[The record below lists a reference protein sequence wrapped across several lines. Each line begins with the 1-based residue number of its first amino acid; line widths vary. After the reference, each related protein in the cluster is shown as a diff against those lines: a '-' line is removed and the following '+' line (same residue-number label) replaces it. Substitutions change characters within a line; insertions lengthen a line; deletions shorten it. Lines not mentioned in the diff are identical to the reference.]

1 MTSLHRL
8 LTDLTRGSLVLMFS
22 YSSTTHAQDVPDN
35 FIYLTEV
42 IPYIAYD
49 LRYYSDDNFIG
60 QPVPGYQG
68 NVVIVTLQAAMALKK
83 VQRDLAYSNF
93 ALKIFD
99 AYRPQQAVDYFVR
112 WANDPED
119 ERMKAVYYPNVDKDE
134 LIPKGFIAAQSSHSR
149 GSTVDV
155 TIISLENGKE
165 LDMGT
170 PFDLFDQ
177 KSWPSDTT
185 VTVQQRA
192 NRQLLRSVM
201 SKHGFVSLEEEWWH
215 FTLFE
220 EPYPDTYFDFPVK

>member
-1 MTSLHRL
+1 MY
-8 LTDLTRGSLVLMFS
+8 S

-42 IPYIAYD
+42 IPYVEFD

-60 QPVPGYQG
+60 QPIPGYQS
-68 NVVIVTLQAAMALKK
+68 NVLIVTLQAAMALKK
-83 VQRDLAYSNF
+83 VQQDLAYSNF
-93 ALKIFD
+93 ALKFFD

-112 WANDPED
+112 WANDPD
-119 ERMKAVYYPNVDKDE
+119 DIRMKAQYYPNVDKDE
-134 LIPKGFIAAQSSHSR
+134 LIPKGFIAAKSSHSR

-155 TIISLENGKE
+155 TIISLENGQE

-201 SKHGFVSLEEEWWH
+201 SKHGFAGLEEEWWH
-215 FTLFE
+215 FTLFD

>member
-1 MTSLHRL
+1 MPGMKPFIT
-8 LTDLTRGSLVLMFS
+8 TVLFLMYS

-42 IPYIAYD
+42 IPYVEFD
-49 LRYYSDDNFIG
+49 LRYYSDNNFIG
-60 QPVPGYQG
+60 QPIPGYHG
-68 NVVIVTLQAAMALKK
+68 NALIVSLQSAIALKK
-83 VQRDLAYSNF
+83 VQQDLAYSNF
-93 ALKIFD
+93 ALKFFD

-112 WANDPED
+112 WANDPD
-119 ERMKAVYYPNVDKDE
+119 DIRMKAQYYPNVDKDE
-134 LIPKGFIAAQSSHSR
+134 LIPKGFIAAKSSHSR

-155 TIISLENGKE
+155 TIISLENGQE

-185 VTVQQRA
+185 VSVQQRA

-201 SKHGFVSLEEEWWH
+201 SKHGFAGLEEEWWH
-215 FTLFE
+215 FTLFD

>member
-1 MTSLHRL
+1 MKPFIT
-8 LTDLTRGSLVLMFS
+8 TVLFLMYS

-35 FIYLTEV
+35 FIYLAEV
-42 IPYIAYD
+42 IPYVEFD
-49 LRYYSDDNFIG
+49 LRYYSDNNFIG
-60 QPVPGYQG
+60 QPIPGYHG
-68 NVVIVTLQAAMALKK
+68 NALIVSLQSAIALKK
-83 VQRDLAYSNF
+83 VQQDLAYSNF
-93 ALKIFD
+93 ALKFFD

-112 WANDPED
+112 WANDPD
-119 ERMKAVYYPNVDKDE
+119 DIRMKAQYYPNVDKDE
-134 LIPKGFIAAQSSHSR
+134 LIPKGFIAAKSSHSR

-155 TIISLENGKE
+155 TIISLENGQE

-185 VTVQQRA
+185 VSVQQRA

-201 SKHGFVSLEEEWWH
+201 SKHGFAGLEEEWWH
-215 FTLFE
+215 FTLFD

>member
-1 MTSLHRL
+1 MYL
-8 LTDLTRGSLVLMFS
+8 

-35 FIYLTEV
+35 FIYLAEV
-42 IPYIAYD
+42 IPYVEFD
-49 LRYYSDDNFIG
+49 LRYYSDNNFIG
-60 QPVPGYQG
+60 QPIPGYHG
-68 NVVIVTLQAAMALKK
+68 NALIVSLQSAIALKK
-83 VQRDLAYSNF
+83 VQQDLAYSNF
-93 ALKIFD
+93 ALKFFD

-112 WANDPED
+112 WANDPD
-119 ERMKAVYYPNVDKDE
+119 DIRMKAQYYPNVDKDE
-134 LIPKGFIAAQSSHSR
+134 LIPKGFIAAKSSHSR

-155 TIISLENGKE
+155 TIISLENGQE

-185 VTVQQRA
+185 VSVQQRA

-201 SKHGFVSLEEEWWH
+201 SKHGFAGLEEEWWH
-215 FTLFE
+215 FTLFD

>member
-1 MTSLHRL
+1 MPGMKPFIT
-8 LTDLTRGSLVLMFS
+8 TVLFLMYS

-42 IPYIAYD
+42 IPYVEFD
-49 LRYYSDDNFIG
+49 LRYYSDNNFIG
-60 QPVPGYQG
+60 QPIPGYHG
-68 NVVIVTLQAAMALKK
+68 NALIVSLQAAIALKK
-83 VQRDLAYSNF
+83 VQQDLAYSNF
-93 ALKIFD
+93 ALKFFD

-112 WANDPED
+112 WANDPD
-119 ERMKAVYYPNVDKDE
+119 DIRMKAQYYPNVDKDE
-134 LIPKGFIAAQSSHSR
+134 LIPKGFIAAKSSHSR

-155 TIISLENGKE
+155 TIISLENGQE

-185 VTVQQRA
+185 VSVQQRA

-201 SKHGFVSLEEEWWH
+201 SKHGFAGLEEEWWH
-215 FTLFE
+215 FTLFD

>member
-1 MTSLHRL
+1 MPGMKPFIT
-8 LTDLTRGSLVLMFS
+8 TVLFLMYS

-35 FIYLTEV
+35 FIYLAEV
-42 IPYIAYD
+42 IPYVEFD
-49 LRYYSDDNFIG
+49 LRYYSDNNFIG
-60 QPVPGYQG
+60 QPIPGYHG
-68 NVVIVTLQAAMALKK
+68 NALIVSLQSAIALKK
-83 VQRDLAYSNF
+83 VQQDLAYSNF
-93 ALKIFD
+93 ALKFFD

-112 WANDPED
+112 WANDPD
-119 ERMKAVYYPNVDKDE
+119 DIRMKAQYYPNVDKDE
-134 LIPKGFIAAQSSHSR
+134 LIPKGFIAAKSSHSR

-155 TIISLENGKE
+155 TIISLENGQE

-185 VTVQQRA
+185 VSVQQRA

-201 SKHGFVSLEEEWWH
+201 SKHGFAGLEEEWWH
-215 FTLFE
+215 FTLFD